1 MREIPL
7 QSRLIEWIKDEGG
20 YGRKLSNR
28 FLVGIPDLLLRLGL
42 GQQQVLVVAEVK
54 VLDFARKTPA
64 TAVLPV
70 SPKQRDELRKFEV
83 GIVLAGVNLGNKL
96 HSVYVLP
103 PDAVIF
109 ESTWPSVTIENGRPS
124 RPLTGVIRSV
134 ME

>member
-1 MREIPL
+1 LREIPL

-42 GQQQVLVVAEVK
+42 GRRVLVVAEVK
-54 VLDFARKTPA
+54 ALDFVRKTPA

-70 SPKQRDELRKFEV
+70 TPKQRDELRKFEV
-83 GIVLAGVNLGNKL
+83 GVVLVGVNLGNRL
-96 HSVYVLP
+96 HSVYALP
-103 PDAVIF
+103 PDAEMF
-109 ESTWPSVTIENGRPS
+109 ESSWPSVTVENGRPS